1 MDNFFSSLYEFDF
14 DIVMNK
20 LNLSNKKFFSIH
32 ETKMVLFYLT
42 GKKIKKLEIMQ
53 KLNEH
58 YSKKKIIEIDKDN
71 LKYLFDKYSQTVNLK
86 DIINSFYNFLRGNN
100 HNITEIS
107 LDNFIEK
114 IKSIKPNLSNEL
126 ITQLYSYIIKEN
138 NHINYNNISNI
149 IKSIK

>member
-1 MDNFFSSLYEFDF
+1 MIIELIYFKKQIKLQTTFKIIIIIMDNFFSSLYEFDF

-58 YSKKKIIEIDKDN
+58 YSKKK
-71 LKYLFDKYSQTVNLK
+71 
-86 DIINSFYNFLRGNN
+86 
-100 HNITEIS
+100 
-107 LDNFIEK
+107 
-114 IKSIKPNLSNEL
+114 
-126 ITQLYSYIIKEN
+126 
-138 NHINYNNISNI
+138 
-149 IKSIK
+149 

>member
-1 MDNFFSSLYEFDF
+1 MDNFFSSLFEFDF

-58 YSKKKIIEIDKDN
+58 YSKKK
-71 LKYLFDKYSQTVNLK
+71 
-86 DIINSFYNFLRGNN
+86 NN
-100 HNITEIS
+100 
-107 LDNFIEK
+107 
-114 IKSIKPNLSNEL
+114 
-126 ITQLYSYIIKEN
+126 
-138 NHINYNNISNI
+138 
-149 IKSIK
+149 

>member
-1 MDNFFSSLYEFDF
+1 
-14 DIVMNK
+14 
-20 LNLSNKKFFSIH
+20 
-32 ETKMVLFYLT
+32 MVLFYLT

-126 ITQLYSYIIKEN
+126 ITQIYSYIIKEN